1 MQRAHQLDYAKD
13 IVFVDSTASCDASG
27 HSVTFMLTPCA
38 VGAVPLAILIT
49 KGQSEDYKAGFIL
62 LKSSLQNSFSGQ
74 GHPKIFVFRTLYNVF
89 RDILVAIKLVI
100 IFLLQQE

>member
-49 KGQSEDYKAGFIL
+49 KGQSEEDYKAGFIL
-62 LKSSLQNSFSGQ
+62 LKSTQNLQNSFSGQ
-74 GHPKIFVFRTLYNVF
+74 GYPKIFVM
-89 RDILVAIKLVI
+89 DDSDAEIKSSQICLARI
-100 IFLLQQE
+100 